1 MEKISYIYINC
12 FLRIQK
18 FFLYIFLIL
27 FLLKKRKE
35 KTEKSKFSGYLIKTS
50 PPEESWNRVGRGK
63 IYNCVERWWPVKTVG
78 VDSHQ
83 KGGNT
88 ITGRLNY
95 PRGDASRFD
104 RMGLKRGSL
113 MANHLFTGRA
123 VVEVVR
129 LRNRSHGVTSNVIFH
144 EVYEAAISIL
154 GNVYTW
160 RHRFQRRASNRVG
173 NSPLSFDASLPSFAN
188 CRLLKTAVLVTML
201 PRRGTEFWPSIL
213 LEWSSSQDSL
223 RFPPCSSFF
232 SCSSV
237 VFNSNKLNA
246 DR

>member
-1 MEKISYIYINC
+1 M
-12 FLRIQK
+12 
-18 FFLYIFLIL
+18 
-27 FLLKKRKE
+27 
-35 KTEKSKFSGYLIKTS
+35 KS
-50 PPEESWNRVGRGK
+50 SWTGK
-63 IYNCVERWWPVKTVG
+63 NIYNCVERWWPVKTVG

-144 EVYEAAISIL
+144 QVYEAAISIL

-173 NSPLSFDASLPSFAN
+173 NSPPPCQALSSPPSMLPYLPSLIVAY
-188 CRLLKTAVLVTML
+188 
-201 PRRGTEFWPSIL
+201 
-213 LEWSSSQDSL
+213 
-223 RFPPCSSFF
+223 
-232 SCSSV
+232 
-237 VFNSNKLNA
+237 
-246 DR
+246 